1 MAFNPLSLAVG
12 LAIGI
17 FALEL
22 DFQIALNDYLAFDVV
37 PAFAYYYGDWV
48 EADIMGGGGS
58 LGLRIAPMGS
68 GLRKL
73 YIVPRVMLLHV
84 TGESE
89 TMSMSVTQ
97 LTPNIEVGYAWIWGH
112 FLLNTGGGIGYNII
126 VSGDDIYENSTFGN
140 VAFMLNVS
148 IGFAI

>member
-1 MAFNPLSLAVG
+1 MVFNPLSLVVG
-12 LAIGI
+12 LAMGI
-17 FALEL
+17 LALEL
-22 DFQIALNDYLAFDVV
+22 DCQIALTDYLALDVI
-37 PAFAYYYGDWV
+37 PAFAYYYGDWI

-89 TMSMSVTQ
+89 TTSLSVTQ
-97 LTPNIEVGYAWIWGH
+97 LTPNIEVGFAWIWGH
-112 FLLNTGGGIGYNII
+112 FVLNTGGGIGYNII
-126 VSGDDIYENSTFGN
+126 LSGDDIYENSTFGN
-140 VAFMLNVS
+140 VALMLNVS